1 MAQMVPEDETLE
13 VASVGGRA
21 PRILSRHALCR
32 DIIQPRIE
40 EIFQFVKAEIQRLGC
55 EDILASGAVITGGA
69 TQMPGMTEL
78 GEEILGIPV
87 RRGMPKGVG
96 GLVEVVRSPTF
107 STAVGLVH
115 YGLGRTTVAETGE
128 PAKRNGFL
136 GRIRRTLT
144 NVF

>member
-1 MAQMVPEDETLE
+1 MLASEDETLE

-21 PRILSRHALCR
+21 PRVLSRQMLCR

-40 EIFQFVKAEIQRLGC
+40 EIFSFVKAEISRLGC
-55 EDILASGAVITGGA
+55 EDLLASGVVVTGGA
-69 TQMPGMTEL
+69 TQMPGITEL
-78 GEEILGIPV
+78 GEEILGLPV

-96 GLVEVVRSPTF
+96 GLVEAVRSPTF

-115 YGLGRTTVAETGE
+115 YGFGRTTVGDTGE
-128 PAKRNGFL
+128 QAKRGGFL
-136 GRIRRTLT
+136 SRIRRTLT

>member
-1 MAQMVPEDETLE
+1 MVPEDETLE
-13 VASVGGRA
+13 VASVGGRS

-40 EIFQFVKAEIQRLGC
+40 EIFSFVKAEIVRLGC
-55 EDILASGAVITGGA
+55 EDLLASGAVVTGGA
-69 TQMPGMTEL
+69 TLMPGITEL
-78 GEEILGIPV
+78 GEEILGLPV

-96 GLVEVVRSPTF
+96 GLVEAVRSPTF

-115 YGLGRTTVAETGE
+115 YGLGRVAIGQVGE
-128 PAKRNGFL
+128 QAKRGGFIT
-136 GRIRRTLT
+136 RIRRTLS